1 MISRLPPLGEHAEWL
16 RGTGPEADVV
26 ISTRIRLARNLA
38 GHHFVASAQRAERVD
53 VLEAARACLT
63 ERIDPKLR
71 WIDLNGLTA
80 TDRMLLVERH
90 LISAQH
96 AKGGEPR
103 ALALTVPDERL
114 AVMVNEEDHLRMQV
128 LRSGLAVSD
137 AYEQIER
144 VDDAV
149 EEVVDYAYNPRFG
162 YLTAC
167 PTNCGTGIRVSVMLH
182 LPGLKLTNEL
192 EKVKRAAAAMSL
204 AVRGYYGE
212 GSEAVGDFF
221 QISNQTTLG
230 KSEREL
236 LHDFERTII
245 PRVVE
250 YERAARRSLVE
261 RRTMFFEDQVYRA
274 YGVLRHARLL
284 KAEEAMALLSSLRL
298 GLVSGMLSRLDL
310 AVVNQLILLTQPAH
324 LQMHEGHEL
333 DQGARRVARA
343 TMVREVLERAD
354 RGPGSG
360 NGSGKGTGNGSG
372 PGGV

>member
-16 RGTGPEADVV
+16 RGTGPDADVV
-26 ISTRIRLARNLA
+26 ISTRVRLARNFA
-38 GHHFVASAQRAERVD
+38 GHHFVASAEREERMTIID
-53 VLEAARACLT
+53 AARSCL
-63 ERIDPKLR
+63 ESRIDPKMR
-71 WIDLNGLTA
+71 WLDLNALTPM
-80 TDRMLLVERH
+80 DRMLLVERH

-96 AKGGEPR
+96 AKGGDPR

-114 AVMVNEEDHLRMQV
+114 AIMVNEEDHLRMQV
-128 LRSGLAVSD
+128 LRSGLAVGD

-149 EEVVDYAYNPRFG
+149 EQVADYAYHPRFG

-192 EKVKRAAAAMSL
+192 EKVKRSAAAMSL

-230 KSEREL
+230 KSERDL
-236 LHDFERTII
+236 LHDFEHTII

-250 YERAARRSLVE
+250 YERAARRTLVE
-261 RRTMFFEDQVYRA
+261 RRSMFFEDQVYRA
-274 YGVLRHARLL
+274 YGILRHARML

-298 GLVSGMLSRLDL
+298 GLVSGLLKRLDL
-310 AVVNQLILLTQPAH
+310 AVVNQLILITQPAH
-324 LQMHEGHEL
+324 LQMHAGREL
-333 DQGARRVARA
+333 DQGARRIERA
-343 TMVREVLERAD
+343 TMVRETLERAD
-354 RGPGSG
+354 RG
-360 NGSGKGTGNGSG
+360 
-372 PGGV
+372 